1 MFYGHITRWE
11 LHGLLLF
18 GRGEVNLWKRLSD
31 LDLYLLAGAPIIRRS
46 RPKTIQVRGL
56 PKKRLSVMKR
66 ESATHRLQIR
76 AKNANNWLGAQ
87 SSTALEPSPW
97 SATHQRLVLLFIRV
111 YITNSLYVKAS
122 PLLFMATY
130 FGFDQ
135 TAQRRWHY
143 VRSSCNINCVKRY
156 SIIVTVTRAL
166 TKTQLHHSENKSRDL
181 S

>member
-1 MFYGHITRWE
+1 MGTSPDENRMGYSFLGGERWIFE
-11 LHGLLLF
+11 NGWVILTFIFLL
-18 GRGEVNLWKRLSD
+18 GPPLS
-31 LDLYLLAGAPIIRRS
+31 AVVVRRQF
-46 RPKTIQVRGL
+46 KVRGL